1 MRVLGLKIKG
11 SVSASVIE
19 LILEQAVKFAWAL
32 LLKEK
37 IGLTRYMTCLSSTTT
52 FSKLLKLVI

>member
-1 MRVLGLKIKG
+1 VL
-11 SVSASVIE
+11 ASVIE
-19 LILEQAVKFAWAL
+19 LIQEQAVEFAWAL

-37 IGLTRYMTCLSSTTT
+37 IGLTRYMTYLLSTTT